1 MEILLKVILPI
12 IVIIAVAGLYIWF
25 LYRRRTHKTPA
36 EHKQTIT
43 QRLPQSAPVIPYLE
57 SISVDFFQALK
68 QALPEKY
75 IIYPNVP
82 IEKLFEVSKREN
94 LNMKGQYADFV
105 VFTPSLMPVLVVD
118 LFDMSIVNLDRV
130 NKIKNVSKEILRR
143 SGLPVLDYQYTN
155 HCNIDELRRKIA
167 TLLNPLRVD
176 KK

>member
-1 MEILLKVILPI
+1 MEIFNVVLPI
-12 IVIIAVAGLYIWF
+12 ILIVAVAGLYIWF
-25 LYRRRTHKTPA
+25 LRWHRAHRTPA
-36 EHKQTIT
+36 DPKQTT
-43 QRLPQSAPVIPYLE
+43 LQRLPQSAPLIPYLE
-57 SISVDFFQALK
+57 NISVDFFQALK

-82 IEKLFEVSKREN
+82 VEKLFEVSKREA

-130 NKIKNVSKEILRR
+130 NKIKNVSKEILRH